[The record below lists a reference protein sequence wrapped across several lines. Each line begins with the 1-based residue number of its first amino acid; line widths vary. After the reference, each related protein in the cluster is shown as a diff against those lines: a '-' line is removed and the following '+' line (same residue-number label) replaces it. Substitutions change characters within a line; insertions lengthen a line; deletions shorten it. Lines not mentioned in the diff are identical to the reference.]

1 MERFVKGDVV
11 VLPFPY
17 TDLSSTKKRPAIVIA
32 TLKGEN
38 IILAQITT
46 AEREDKDL
54 IPLNK
59 KDFQSGFLKHDS
71 FVMPSIIFTAETSTV
86 NYKAGKVKSEKIKE
100 IENKLIEIFTR

>member
-32 TLKGEN
+32 TLRGEN

-46 AEREDKDL
+46 AEREDEDL
-54 IPLNK
+54 VSLK
-59 KDFQSGFLKHDS
+59 KRDFQSGFLKHDS

>member
-17 TDLSSTKKRPAIVIA
+17 TDLSTTKKRPALIVA

-46 AEREDKDL
+46 KQRDDEDMLTCKFGSWWEINPQRGRANNSAVLLRNQID
-54 IPLNK
+54 K
-59 KDFQSGFLKHDS
+59 
-71 FVMPSIIFTAETSTV
+71 ETF
-86 NYKAGKVKSEKIKE
+86 NKVKNVFFS
-100 IENKLIEIFTR
+100 L